1 MQNENI
7 QYDLVKFLICLGTTM
22 KKLQIG
28 YTIWQEE
35 LTMKK
40 FKNENCPN
48 P

>member
-7 QYDLVKFLICLGTTM
+7 LCNLVTLLICLGTTM

-28 YTIWQEE
+28 CTIWQEE